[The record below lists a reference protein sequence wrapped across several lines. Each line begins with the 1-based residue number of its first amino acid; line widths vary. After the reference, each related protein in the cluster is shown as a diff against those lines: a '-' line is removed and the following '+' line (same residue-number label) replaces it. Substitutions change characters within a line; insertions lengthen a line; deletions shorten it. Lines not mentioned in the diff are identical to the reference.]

1 MRIIGGLALAGL
13 LGACSSGIVPPEAGT
28 RPAPSR
34 PAPARPAPAPE
45 RPAPVGALPETPANL
60 PARQPTAATPLPA
73 MPAAPVA
80 MGATTAAMAGLVAG
94 PAIETLPVTS
104 DNARRA
110 LAAFKLSCPGLLRR
124 TDASGLTTGTDWANA
139 CAAAASW
146 SGDAA
151 PFFAQWFETVQVG
164 NGAAF
169 ATGYYEPEIA
179 GSRERRSGY
188 DVPVYGVPDN
198 LIEVDLGLFSD
209 ALKGKKIRGRVDGRQ
224 FVPYYDRTQIE
235 QGALEGHAPVV
246 AWAADPI
253 EMFFL
258 QVQGSGRLKGPNG
271 QVLRIGYAGQ
281 NGRDYTGI
289 GKLMKDRG
297 LLGPGQ
303 TSMQGI
309 VAWLRANPEQGRAIM
324 RENKSFVFFKEL
336 DGAGPLGA
344 MGYPVAGW
352 TSVAADPKFIPLGAP
367 LFLSADRTDATGLW
381 VAQDT
386 GGAIKGANRI
396 DTFWGAGD
404 DARAIAGGM
413 AARGTAWLLLPK
425 GTLARLAATQPP
437 LPQPTIPQPTIPQ
450 PTTPQP

>member
-1 MRIIGGLALAGL
+1 MGDMRSWGIFALAGL
-13 LGACSSGIVPPEAGT
+13 LGACSSGVVPPEPGA

-34 PAPARPAPAPE
+34 PAPE
-45 RPAPVGALPETPANL
+45 RPVTATLPETPPNL
-60 PARQPTAATPLPA
+60 PARQPVAAVPLPA
-73 MPAAPVA
+73 LPAAPA
-80 MGATTAAMAGLVAG
+80 IAGATSAAMAGLVAG
-94 PAIETLPVTS
+94 PPIETLPIATQG
-104 DNARRA
+104 AARA
-110 LAAFKLSCPGLLRR
+110 LAAFKVSCPGLVRR
-124 TDASGLTTGTDWANA
+124 TDGSGLTRGGDWADS
-139 CAAAASW
+139 CTAAANWPA
-146 SGDAA
+146 GDAA
-151 PFFAQWFETVQVG
+151 RFFAQWFETVQVG
-164 NGAAF
+164 DGTAF

-179 GSRERRSGY
+179 GTRERRAGY
-188 DVPVYGVPDN
+188 AVPVYGVPDN

-209 ALKGKKIRGRVDGRQ
+209 ALKGKRIRGRVEGKR
-224 FVPYYDRTQIE
+224 FVPYYDRAEIE

-258 QVQGSGRLKGPNG
+258 QVQGSGRLKGPDG
-271 QVLRIGYAGQ
+271 QVVRIGYAGQ

-336 DGAGPLGA
+336 NGPGPLGA
-344 MGYPVAGW
+344 MGYPVVGW
-352 TSVAADPKFIPLGAP
+352 ASAAVDPKFIPLGAP
-367 LFLSADRTDATGLW
+367 LFLSMDRADATGLW

-386 GGAIKGANRI
+386 GGAIKGPNRV
-396 DTFWGAGD
+396 DTFWGAGE

-413 AARGTAWLLLPK
+413 SARGTAWLLLPR
-425 GTLARLAATQPP
+425 GTLARLRQTPVEQSQP
-437 LPQPTIPQPTIPQ
+437 
-450 PTTPQP
+450 

>member
-1 MRIIGGLALAGL
+1 MRRWGVVALAGL
-13 LGACSSGIVPPEAGT
+13 LGACSGTVVPPEPGA
-28 RPAPSR
+28 R
-34 PAPARPAPAPE
+34 PAPARPAPVPE
-45 RPAPVGALPETPANL
+45 RPSAGAPTSSLPETPPNL
-60 PARQPTAATPLPA
+60 PARQPTAAVPLAPMPSAPPA
-73 MPAAPVA
+73 PGAA
-80 MGATTAAMAGLVAG
+80 TAANAGIVPG
-94 PAIETLPVTS
+94 PAVETLPITGES
-104 DNARRA
+104 AARA
-110 LAAFKLSCPGLLRR
+110 LTAFNLSCPGLMRR
-124 TDASGLTTGTDWANA
+124 TDASGLTQGSDWAGA
-139 CAAAASW
+139 CAAAANWPVAEASR
-146 SGDAA
+146 
-151 PFFAQWFETVQVG
+151 FFVQWFETVQVG
-164 NGAAF
+164 DGAAF

-179 GSRERRSGY
+179 GSRERRAGY

-209 ALKGKKIRGRVDGRQ
+209 ALKGKRIRGRVDGRQ

-235 QGALEGHAPVV
+235 QGALEGHAPIV

-258 QVQGSGRLKGPNG
+258 QVQGSGRLRGPDG
-271 QVLRIGYAGQ
+271 RIVRIGYAGQ

-309 VAWLRANPEQGRAIM
+309 VAWLRANPGEGRAIM

-336 DGAGPLGA
+336 TGAGPLGA

-352 TSVAADPKFIPLGAP
+352 ASAAVDPKFIPLGAP
-367 LFLSADRTDATGLW
+367 LFLSMDRTDATGLW

-386 GGAIKGANRI
+386 GGAIKGANRV

-413 AARGTAWLLLPK
+413 SARGTAWLLLPR
-425 GTLARLAATQPP
+425 GTLARRSATPMA
-437 LPQPTIPQPTIPQ
+437 LPQP
-450 PTTPQP
+450 

>member
-28 RPAPSR
+28 RPAPTR
-34 PAPARPAPAPE
+34 PAPVRPEPAPE
-45 RPAPVGALPETPANL
+45 RPRSGAALPETPANL

-80 MGATTAAMAGLVAG
+80 TGATTAAMAGLVAG
-94 PAIETLPVTS
+94 PAIETLPITS
-104 DNARRA
+104 DNAKRA

-124 TDASGLTTGTDWANA
+124 TDASGLTTGTDWTNA

-151 PFFAQWFETVQVG
+151 SFFPQWFETVQVG
-164 NGAAF
+164 NGATF

-179 GSRERRSGY
+179 GVRARRSGY
-188 DVPVYGVPDN
+188 DVPVYGMPDN

-258 QVQGSGRLKGPNG
+258 QVQGSGRLKGPDG
-271 QVLRIGYAGQ
+271 QVVRIGYAGQ

-367 LFLSADRTDATGLW
+367 LFLSADRADATGLW

-425 GTLARLAATQPP
+425 GTLARLNAAQPP
-437 LPQPTIPQPTIPQ
+437 MPQPVTPQPTIPQP
-450 PTTPQP
+450 